1 MANKS
6 QRDFQSSRKPAAIA
20 SIPPDLQSK
29 FIDLDVRLSPE
40 NLTCDGECSRSEV
53 KARLRAIN
61 REWHTLEAQAG
72 RKVSQAEVDNWW
84 LASIGTPGVS
94 RAV

>member
-1 MANKS
+1 MPKKP
-6 QRDFQSSRKPAAIA
+6 SRQPATLAPIA
-20 SIPPDLQSK
+20 PDLQRK
-29 FIDLDVRLSPE
+29 FVALTVRLEPE
-40 NLTCDGECSRSEV
+40 NLTCDGECTRTQV
-53 KARLRAIN
+53 RARWRAIQ